1 MMAEANLSEFQEQA
15 DGRHSLR
22 LAGSALLL
30 GLLAFLLFLACALV
44 ATSEGGARGIRA
56 GLITILVLSAVACDL
71 LGIVIGFLAVR
82 AKPRRTMAVI
92 GLAVSVIV
100 FVIVFGL
107 FAFVLIH

>member
-44 ATSEGGARGIRA
+44 ATSEGGARGIQPA
-56 GLITILVLSAVACDL
+56 
-71 LGIVIGFLAVR
+71 
-82 AKPRRTMAVI
+82 
-92 GLAVSVIV
+92 
-100 FVIVFGL
+100 
-107 FAFVLIH
+107 